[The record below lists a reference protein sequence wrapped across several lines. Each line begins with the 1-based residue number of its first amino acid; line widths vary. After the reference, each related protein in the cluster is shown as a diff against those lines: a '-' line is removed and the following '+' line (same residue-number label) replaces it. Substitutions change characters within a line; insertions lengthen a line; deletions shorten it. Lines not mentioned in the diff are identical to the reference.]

1 MKIFLSKTAL
11 YAIVCTTQK
20 ISVNQWPSMFKS
32 MAMRTGIDKKDYYL
46 VIEYLQKHTK
56 DIANTA
62 MVNIEK
68 YKAKHLERSAFMP
81 PKGA

>member
-32 MAMRTGIDKKDYYL
+32 MAMRTGIDKKDYY
-46 VIEYLQKHTK
+46 KS
-56 DIANTA
+56 
-62 MVNIEK
+62 
-68 YKAKHLERSAFMP
+68 KHLELSAFMP
-81 PKGA
+81 PKGAQNTL

>member
-1 MKIFLSKTAL
+1 
-11 YAIVCTTQK
+11 
-20 ISVNQWPSMFKS
+20 MFKS

-46 VIEYLQKHTK
+46 VIEYLQKHAK

-68 YKAKHLERSAFMP
+68 YKGKHLELSAFMP